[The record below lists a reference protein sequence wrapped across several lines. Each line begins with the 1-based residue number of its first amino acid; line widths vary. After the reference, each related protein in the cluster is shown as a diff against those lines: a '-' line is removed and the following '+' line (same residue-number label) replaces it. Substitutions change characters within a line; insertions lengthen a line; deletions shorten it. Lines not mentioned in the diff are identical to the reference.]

1 MTTIANGNN
10 NNKNFTVI
18 HSTKHINVKIKNFRG
33 IS

>member
-1 MTTIANGNN
+1 MTAIANGN

-18 HSTKHINVKIKNFRG
+18 HLTKHINVKIKNFRG